1 MIISKT
7 PYRISLFGGGT
18 DFPQYYKYKNNSG
31 VISTSIN
38 KYCYISIRELPN
50 FFDHLHRISYSKIEE
65 VKSIDDIKHPVIK
78 AILNLYKINKGLEIH
93 YDGDMPARSGL
104 GSSSSFT
111 VGMLNVMMELLSIK
125 NNNRILADQAMH
137 VEQNL
142 LGEAVGSQD
151 QIITSF
157 GGFNHIAFDKKEQYE
172 ITPLNLPKN
181 EVNKLQDTLM
191 LFYTGIQ
198 RYAVNIE
205 KDKIKN
211 LEINIKYLDK
221 IAQIKNE
228 ALKIFSKSKL
238 NISEIGALLNE
249 SWEYKKLLSTKVSFS
264 LIDQAYEIAIKNGA
278 LGGKLLGA
286 GGGGF
291 LLFIVPLSKQ
301 NKVREVLKSLL
312 ETHFLF
318 ENEGSKIIFNSNK
331 PYE

>member
-198 RYAVNIE
+198 RYADDIE

-264 LIDQAYEIAIKNGA
+264 
-278 LGGKLLGA
+278 
-286 GGGGF
+286 
-291 LLFIVPLSKQ
+291 
-301 NKVREVLKSLL
+301 
-312 ETHFLF
+312 
-318 ENEGSKIIFNSNK
+318 
-331 PYE
+331 